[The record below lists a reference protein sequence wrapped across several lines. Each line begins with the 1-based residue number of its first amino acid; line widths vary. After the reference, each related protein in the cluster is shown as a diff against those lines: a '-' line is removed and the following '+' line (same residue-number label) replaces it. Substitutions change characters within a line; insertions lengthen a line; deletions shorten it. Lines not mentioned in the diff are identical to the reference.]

1 MFFCAV
7 LDIIIVQN
15 EKEEKVMKPSHRK
28 DVIIARIIF
37 AFICLALIGIIVGVV
52 ILITP
57 GKKVAKESQQTESQQ
72 DDVDVPIVSD
82 LDKNKDSQSQD
93 SQTGDTQQ
101 SDSQSGDGQNS
112 NKDNNDMSDG
122 TRYVTAIEGVRLR
135 EQPSTDAPILA
146 VCPPGD
152 PLKFISEENG
162 WAKVDYDGQ
171 IGYVSSEFLEE
182 AE

>member
-93 SQTGDTQQ
+93 SQ
-101 SDSQSGDGQNS
+101 SGDGQNS

-162 WAKVDYDGQ
+162 WTKVDYDGQ
-171 IGYVSSEFLEE
+171 IGYVSSEFLEA

>member
-93 SQTGDTQQ
+93 SQ
-101 SDSQSGDGQNS
+101 SGDGQNS

-162 WAKVDYDGQ
+162 WTKVDYDGQ

>member
-15 EKEEKVMKPSHRK
+15 EKEEKVMKPNHRK

-93 SQTGDTQQ
+93 SQ
-101 SDSQSGDGQNS
+101 SGDGQNS

-162 WAKVDYDGQ
+162 WTKVDYDGQ

>member
-82 LDKNKDSQSQD
+82 LDKNKDSQ
-93 SQTGDTQQ
+93 TGDTQQ

-162 WAKVDYDGQ
+162 WTKVDYDGQ

>member
-1 MFFCAV
+1 
-7 LDIIIVQN
+7 
-15 EKEEKVMKPSHRK
+15 MKPSHRK

-93 SQTGDTQQ
+93 SQ
-101 SDSQSGDGQNS
+101 SGDGQNS

-162 WAKVDYDGQ
+162 WTKVDYDGQ

>member
-15 EKEEKVMKPSHRK
+15 VKEEKVMKPSHRK

-52 ILITP
+52 MLITP
-57 GKKVAKESQQTESQQ
+57 GKKTAKESQQTESQQ
-72 DDVDVPIVSD
+72 DNVDVPIVSD
-82 LDKNKDSQSQD
+82 LDKNKDSQTQD
-93 SQTGDTQQ
+93 SQTGDTQK

-112 NKDNNDMSDG
+112 NNDNNDKSDG

-162 WAKVDYDGQ
+162 WTKVDYDGQ

>member
-1 MFFCAV
+1 
-7 LDIIIVQN
+7 
-15 EKEEKVMKPSHRK
+15 MKPSHRK

-82 LDKNKDSQSQD
+82 LDKNKD

-162 WAKVDYDGQ
+162 WTKVDYDGQ